1 MTPLRRVLLAR
12 PHAFIVNEMRPF
24 LVTAGFAPVR
34 IDGMEQLDQE
44 LRLPAQGAIISTAV
58 TSPLGADAATV
69 FRKIRESNASLP
81 VVFAGMADLA
91 TMEAVVMRTV
101 KELHPDARAVGP
113 AGFRLVR
120 PLDRAS
126 TFLILRKEDLQ
137 PGAMQEA
144 AISAIRAQ
152 FS

>member
-34 IDGMEQLDQE
+34 IDGLHQLDQE
-44 LRLPAQGAIISTAV
+44 IRTPAQGAIISTAV
-58 TSPLGADAATV
+58 TSSLGADAATV

-91 TMEAVVMRTV
+91 TMEAVVMRAV
-101 KELHPDARAVGP
+101 RDLQPEARAVGP
-113 AGFRLVR
+113 AGFRLAR
-120 PLDRAS
+120 PQDRAS
-126 TFLILRKEDLQ
+126 TLLILRKEDLQ
-137 PGAMQEA
+137 QGAMQEA
-144 AISAIRAQ
+144 AISAIRML